1 MNQNTQKVIEKT
13 VIDMVDVFRKM
24 VVDNVDDHKKD
35 MVAILISVLTSIN
48 ATLIHSYCD
57 TRMKYE
63 ELDVKSEKFCDEY
76 MDYFGDLMM
85 KVGGNTFATCIA
97 KIESLKNREVH

>member
-1 MNQNTQKVIEKT
+1 MNQKTQKIIETT
-13 VIDMVDVFRKM
+13 VVDMVDVFRKM
-24 VVDNVDDHKKD
+24 VVDNVDDHKQD

-48 ATLIHSYCD
+48 ATLIHSFCD
-57 TRMKYE
+57 TRMKYDK
-63 ELDVKSEKFCDEY
+63 LDVKSEKFQEEY
-76 MDYFGDLMM
+76 MDYFGDLMI

>member
-1 MNQNTQKVIEKT
+1 MNEDTRKIIEET
-13 VIDMVDVFRKM
+13 TISMVDVFRQM
-24 VVDNVDDHKKD
+24 VVDNADDHKQD

-48 ATLIHSYCD
+48 ATLIHSFCD
-57 TRMKYE
+57 TRMKSNK
-63 ELDVKSEKFCDEY
+63 LNTKSEKFQEEY

-97 KIESLKNREVH
+97 KIESLQNREVH